1 MTDTT
6 RAAAHAAT
14 AKWRSDAVVGYA
26 AGLATIVIWAAW
38 IVGTRHASRSLD
50 LSTVGLLRYGVPAL
64 LLLPVWW
71 RTGLVPRGVPRLPLL
86 ALVVCGGA
94 PFFLVVAT
102 GMSLAPAAEV
112 GPLLPGTMPLFVAL
126 LSVLVDGERLGRLR
140 IAGFV
145 LVACGV
151 AAIAGTH
158 LVASA
163 GRLSAGHVLV
173 LGGALTWAVYTLAF
187 RRSGLSAVDAAAV
200 VALWSGAMFV
210 PAGVPGLAAALT
222 DGRAAEV
229 AVQAVLQGGLSGVV
243 AIVLYGVAIGRLG
256 ASRGAV
262 LTALIPGLV
271 ALLAIP
277 VLGEWPGGAA
287 MVGIAATSVGVVV
300 ASGVTGRRTP
310 APS

>member
-1 MTDTT
+1 MTDITPT
-6 RAAAHAAT
+6 VDAARR
-14 AKWRSDAVVGYA
+14 RSDTLVGYA
-26 AGLATIVIWAAW
+26 AGLATIVIWAGW

-71 RTGLVPRGVPRLPLL
+71 RTGPIPRGVPRS
-86 ALVVCGGA
+86 ALVALLLCGGA
-94 PFFLVVAT
+94 PFFLVIAT

-126 LSVLVDGERLGRLR
+126 LSILVDGERLGPLR

-151 AAIAGTH
+151 AAIVGPY
-158 LVASA
+158 LLAS
-163 GRLSAGHVLV
+163 GGSLSAGHLLT
-173 LGGALTWAVYTLAF
+173 LGGALSWAVYTLAF
-187 RRSGLSAVDAAAV
+187 RRSRMSAFEAAAV
-200 VALWSGAMFV
+200 VALWSGVMFV
-210 PAGVPGLAAALT
+210 PTGVPGLAEALR

-256 ASRGAV
+256 PSRGAV

-271 ALLAIP
+271 AVLAIP
-277 VLGEWPGGAA
+277 VLGEWPGPSAI
-287 MVGIAATSVGVVV
+287 VGIAATSAGVVV
-300 ASGVTGRRTP
+300 ASGVIGRRAP
-310 APS
+310 ARL